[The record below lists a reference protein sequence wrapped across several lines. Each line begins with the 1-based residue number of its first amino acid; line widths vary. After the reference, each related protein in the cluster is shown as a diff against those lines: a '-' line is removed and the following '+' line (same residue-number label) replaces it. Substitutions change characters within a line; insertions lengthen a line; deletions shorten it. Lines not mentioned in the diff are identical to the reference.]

1 MLKLI
6 GAALILI
13 GASSVGMGTA
23 KELGRRSETL
33 SAFLAALDRMEAE
46 LSFRLTPMPELLSR
60 LSNELEGPVGAF
72 FSTCEKGLSTLGDV
86 PFSKVWN
93 QALQEE
99 QLALLPEDRVSLEQ
113 LGAVLGQYDVEGQRN
128 AMEGVR
134 HQLALCLE
142 AARGRQ
148 RKIGR
153 VYRALGVS
161 AGVLCILLFL

>member
-1 MLKLI
+1 MFRLI
-6 GAALILI
+6 GAALVLI
-13 GASSVGMGTA
+13 GGAGVGVGAA
-23 KELGRRSETL
+23 KELGRRTGTL

-46 LSFRLTPMPELLSR
+46 LTFRLTPMPELLSR
-60 LSNELEGPVGAF
+60 LSGDLEGPVGMF
-72 FSTCEKGLSTLGDV
+72 FSQCEQGLSALGDV

-99 QLALLPEDRVSLEQ
+99 GLALLPEDRVPLEQ

-134 HQLALCLE
+134 HQLTLCLE
-142 AARGRQ
+142 AAKRKQG
-148 RKIGR
+148 KIGR
-153 VYRALGVS
+153 VYRALGIS